1 MPGAADPVAGRLQ
14 AGGRALLLLADPVSV
29 SILRLL
35 ALGPSESNELL
46 DRVGFVSRSTYFERM
61 RDLEELGLVSRTRCG
76 DVPPIVECRLAAHG
90 EKLLPVAAR
99 LDAWLADA
107 PGGPLRLGEAY
118 ATATVKA
125 LAVAWGSTLLRWLA
139 EQPRTLTE
147 LVRLIHLFGH
157 RKLERIVRDLVKA
170 GLLERVE
177 VGGRLGL
184 YGVTGWAR
192 GTASLLVATMRWERH
207 ELAKRAAPV
216 SSVEAEGVLLLG
228 LPLIEVPLEIVG
240 TCALIVD
247 ADLPRKKSLGGAVV
261 QLVDGR
267 PVSWKAAGELT
278 FETAQRGT
286 DCWVRGSTL
295 AWLGTHIKSPG
306 AVLRVGGNSELAESV
321 LAALREVG
329 SLRPSLAVGDETGPG
344 PLS

>member
-1 MPGAADPVAGRLQ
+1 MPGAVDPAAGRLQ

-35 ALGPSESNELL
+35 ALGPPESNELL
-46 DRVGFVSRSTYFERM
+46 ERVGFVSRSTYFERM

-76 DVPPIVECRLAAHG
+76 DVPPVVECRLAAPG

-107 PGGPLRLGEAY
+107 PSGPLRLGEAY

-147 LVRLIHLFGH
+147 LVRLIHIFGH

-177 VGGRLGL
+177 VKGRLGL
-184 YGVTGWAR
+184 YGVTEWAR
-192 GTASLLVATMRWERH
+192 GAASLLVAAMRWERH
-207 ELAKRAAPV
+207 ELADRTAPV
-216 SSVEAEGVLLLG
+216 SPVEAEGVLLLG
-228 LPLIEVPLEIVG
+228 LPLIELPLETIG

-267 PVSWKAAGELT
+267 PISWKAAGELA
-278 FETAQRGT
+278 FEAAQLGT

-295 AWLGTHIKSPG
+295 AWLGTHTNPPG

-321 LAALREVG
+321 IAALREVG
-329 SLRPSLAVGDETGPG
+329 SLRPSLAMGDETGPA